1 MIRADVEAVIA
12 KAEAQLGTVEKP
24 SYSNRTPYTAWYG
37 LVGPWCAMFVS
48 WCFWHAG
55 SKLPAIRTDRGFAYC
70 PDIVDWAKRNGCWR
84 PSSSSYVPKRGDI
97 VLFDFIGRPSHVGI
111 VTGLTKDGRVAT
123 IEGNTNAAGSRTGG
137 AVMRHNR
144 SRKGSTIG
152 YVEVTNTAPPVPA
165 GGSGIPHDVL
175 RKGDAGPKVTAIQW
189 TVKFLGFALEIDG
202 DFGDETERQVLAFQ
216 RACKKLGA
224 DVVDDGVWGPQ
235 TARLAEWWTVA
246 RLAGMRAA

>member
-1 MIRADVEAVIA
+1 MIRADVEAVVR

-55 SKLPAIRTDRGFAYC
+55 SKLPAIRTAKGFAYC
-70 PDIVDWAKRNGCWR
+70 PDIVNWAKKNGCWR

-111 VTGLTKDGRVAT
+111 VTGLTADGRVAT

-137 AVMRHNR
+137 QVMRHNR
-144 SRKGSTIG
+144 SRRGSTIG
-152 YVEVTNTAPPVPA
+152 YVEVTNTAAAAPA
-165 GGSGIPHDVL
+165 AAGSGIPHDVL
-175 RKGDAGPKVTAIQW
+175 REGAAGPKVTAIQW
-189 TVKFLGFALEIDG
+189 TLTFLGHPTAGDG
-202 DFGDETERQVLAFQ
+202 DWGRKTTAAVRRFQEGVRRMGGDLVA
-216 RACKKLGA
+216 
-224 DVVDDGVWGPQ
+224 DGVWGPR
-235 TARLAEWWTVA
+235 TAQYAEYWTVVA
-246 RLAGMRAA
+246 MMGRAA